1 MRRMI
6 VALLLSVALIAGT
19 VGTAAANSPC
29 IVGCNG
35 PE

>member
-19 VGTAAANSPC
+19 VGTASANDAC
-29 IVGCNG
+29 LIGCNG
-35 PE
+35 PQ